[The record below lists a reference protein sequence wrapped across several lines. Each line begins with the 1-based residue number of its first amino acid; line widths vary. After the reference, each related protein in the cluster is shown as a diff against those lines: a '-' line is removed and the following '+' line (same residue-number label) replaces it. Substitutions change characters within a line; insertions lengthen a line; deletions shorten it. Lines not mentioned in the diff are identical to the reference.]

1 MKLLYVQ
8 LQMDMVDAW
17 LPQYMGCPRFL
28 LIVGFTIWMPDMALL
43 AWDQHQNYGVASLVK
58 IVHQFTQSLSEEIQ
72 VSQMHVETRYAK
84 QFKAISH
91 LAQLQLMPTLVLP

>member
-28 LIVGFTIWMPDMALL
+28 LIVGFTIWMPDMAFLQWVLHQICGMALL
-43 AWDQHQNYGVASLVK
+43 VNLDQL
-58 IVHQFTQSLSEEIQ
+58 FTQSLLPELQ
-72 VSQMHVETRYAK
+72 VLQMHVETRLAK
-84 QFKAISH
+84 QLKAISH
-91 LAQLQLMPTLVLP
+91 LVRQQLKTIKVAP